1 MTPQQK
7 DKEERTTSPIAPT
20 DMIHMSYEGNF
31 LLECDSIV
39 VDVVR
44 RTTDTN
50 DNHTDNVVL
59 VDLVLDRT
67 TMHPQGGGQ
76 PSDVGIISTEGS
88 AMNVTKV
95 TIDRESGIFTHS
107 GVVTSGNN
115 ILVEVGQGVHVAV
128 NSTTRTILSECHTAG
143 HVVDSAMARCNK
155 ILPAIKAYHFLDGPY
170 VEYRGNIPLEERDGL
185 VKDLQ
190 KAFLELVEE
199 DIATKI
205 QSMSRRDAEY
215 ICNRDSVDLS
225 EFSEQDEI
233 RIVTVAGWSC
243 PCGGTHVR
251 STSDLKERKWNVSG
265 IKSKKGVVRVKYGQN
280 VQ

>member
-1 MTPQQK
+1 
-7 DKEERTTSPIAPT
+7 
-20 DMIHMSYEGNF
+20 
-31 LLECDSIV
+31 
-39 VDVVR
+39 
-44 RTTDTN
+44 
-50 DNHTDNVVL
+50 
-59 VDLVLDRT
+59 
-67 TMHPQGGGQ
+67 
-76 PSDVGIISTEGS
+76 
-88 AMNVTKV
+88 
-95 TIDRESGIFTHS
+95 
-107 GVVTSGNN
+107 
-115 ILVEVGQGVHVAV
+115 
-128 NSTTRTILSECHTAG
+128 
-143 HVVDSAMARCNK
+143 MARCNK

-185 VKDLQ
+185 VQDLQ